1 MTRVTDDAVGR
12 GHCGEVGRVATA
24 ATQAAAETAE
34 AAATG
39 TSPGPPPR
47 RADAVRNRACILE
60 AARRL
65 VTERGTDVAMGEI
78 AREAGVA
85 VGTLYRHFP
94 NKADL
99 LAAVVTQYVEAV
111 AEDAQDAWAR
121 VEAGRA
127 DAAQE
132 LLEFLER
139 ALEMISRSHAAK
151 AVAQALGAQVEYS
164 EPEARATRA
173 LERLIGAGRASGRLR
188 DDLAV
193 SDLYI
198 LMVFYPGDGPAEVRR
213 RWLEL
218 IRPGLLG
225 AGAQGTGP
233 VPLVLRPTG
242 RGSR

>member
-1 MTRVTDDAVGR
+1 MTRATDDAAGR

-65 VTERGTDVAMGEI
+65 VTKRGTDVAMGEI

-85 VGTLYRHFP
+85 VATLYRHFP

-164 EPEARATRA
+164 EPETRATRA

-188 DDLAV
+188 GDLAV

-198 LMVFYPGDGPAEVRR
+198 LMVFYPSDGSAEVRR

-218 IRPGLLG
+218 VRPGLLG
-225 AGAQGTGP
+225 CTSSDSQGLRGP
-233 VPLVLRPTG
+233 KA
-242 RGSR
+242 

>member
-1 MTRVTDDAVGR
+1 MTRVTDGAAGR

-78 AREAGVA
+78 ARASGVA

-111 AEDAQDAWAR
+111 AEN
-121 VEAGRA
+121 VEEKKR
-127 DAAQE
+127 
-132 LLEFLER
+132 FLDR
-139 ALEMISRSHAAK
+139 AK
-151 AVAQALGAQVEYS
+151 ADQ
-164 EPEARATRA
+164 RI
-173 LERLIGAGRASGRLR
+173 LI
-188 DDLAV
+188 
-193 SDLYI
+193 
-198 LMVFYPGDGPAEVRR
+198 FYHDAYTPMKKVR
-213 RWLEL
+213 
-218 IRPGLLG
+218 
-225 AGAQGTGP
+225 
-233 VPLVLRPTG
+233 
-242 RGSR
+242 

>member
-1 MTRVTDDAVGR
+1 MTRVTDGETGR

-47 RADAVRNRACILE
+47 HADAVRNRACILE

-78 AREAGVA
+78 ARASGVA

-164 EPEARATRA
+164 EPETRAARA
-173 LERLIGAGRASGRLR
+173 LERLIEAGREDGRLR
-188 DDLAV
+188 SDLTV
-193 SDLYI
+193 SDLYV
-198 LMVFYPGDGPAEVRR
+198 LMVFYPGDGSPEVRR

-225 AGAQGTGP
+225 HGG
-233 VPLVLRPTG
+233 
-242 RGSR
+242 

>member
-1 MTRVTDDAVGR
+1 MTRATDDAAGR

-24 ATQAAAETAE
+24 ATE
-34 AAATG
+34 AAATATSPG
-39 TSPGPPPR
+39 TSPGTSPR
-47 RADAVRNRACILE
+47 RADAVRNRTSILE
-60 AARRL
+60 AARQL
-65 VTERGTDVAMGEI
+65 VTEQGTEVAMGEI
-78 AREAGVA
+78 ARAAGVA

-99 LAAVVTQYVEAV
+99 LAAVVNEYVEIL

-127 DAAQE
+127 DAAPE

-164 EPEARATRA
+164 EPETRATRA

-188 DDLAV
+188 GDLAV

-198 LMVFYPGDGPAEVRR
+198 LMVFYPGEAPVEVRR

-233 VPLVLRPTG
+233 VPLALRPTG

>member
-24 ATQAAAETAE
+24 ATQTAAETAE

-99 LAAVVTQYVEAV
+99 LAAVVTQYVEA
-111 AEDAQDAWAR
+111 
-121 VEAGRA
+121 GRA

-164 EPEARATRA
+164 EPETRATEA

-188 DDLAV
+188 GDLAV

-198 LMVFYPGDGPAEVRR
+198 LMVFYPGDGPAEVRW

-218 IRPGLLG
+218 IRTGLLG

-233 VPLVLRPTG
+233 VPLAFRPTE

>member
-1 MTRVTDDAVGR
+1 MTRVTD
-12 GHCGEVGRVATA
+12 GEVGRVATA

-47 RADAVRNRACILE
+47 RADAVRNRASILE

-164 EPEARATRA
+164 EPETRAARA
-173 LERLIGAGRASGRLR
+173 LERLIEAGRASGRLR
-188 DDLAV
+188 GDLAV

-198 LMVFYPGDGPAEVRR
+198 LMVFYPGDGPAEVRQ

-233 VPLVLRPTG
+233 VPLASAPRRAGESLGWGP
-242 RGSR
+242 

>member
-1 MTRVTDDAVGR
+1 MTRATDDAAER
-12 GHCGEVGRVATA
+12 GHCDAAERVATA
-24 ATQAAAETAE
+24 ATE
-34 AAATG
+34 AAATA
-39 TSPGPPPR
+39 TSPGTSPR
-47 RADAVRNRACILE
+47 RADAVRNRAGILK

-164 EPEARATRA
+164 EPETRATRA

-188 DDLAV
+188 GDLAV

-225 AGAQGTGP
+225 AGAQE
-233 VPLVLRPTG
+233 G
-242 RGSR
+242 RAPG

>member
-1 MTRVTDDAVGR
+1 MTRATDDAAER
-12 GHCGEVGRVATA
+12 GHCDAAGRVATA
-24 ATQAAAETAE
+24 ATD

-39 TSPGPPPR
+39 TSPGPPSR
-47 RADAVRNRACILE
+47 RADAVRNRAGILK

-78 AREAGVA
+78 ARASGVA

-164 EPEARATRA
+164 EPET
-173 LERLIGAGRASGRLR
+173 LNQIGRASCRER
-188 DDLAV
+188 V
-193 SDLYI
+193 
-198 LMVFYPGDGPAEVRR
+198 
-213 RWLEL
+213 
-218 IRPGLLG
+218 
-225 AGAQGTGP
+225 
-233 VPLVLRPTG
+233 
-242 RGSR
+242 

>member
-1 MTRVTDDAVGR
+1 MTRVTDDAAER
-12 GHCGEVGRVATA
+12 GHCDAAGRVATA
-24 ATQAAAETAE
+24 ATKAAAETAE

-47 RADAVRNRACILE
+47 RADAVRNRASILE

-164 EPEARATRA
+164 EPETRATRA

-188 DDLAV
+188 GDLAV

-198 LMVFYPGDGPAEVRR
+198 LMVFYPGEAPVEVRR

-233 VPLVLRPTG
+233 VPLALRPTG